1 MMERH
6 GGGRIALVVGG
17 ASGIGAASA
26 RSLAQDGYVLAVA
39 DLDQDGADR
48 LAGQLPGEGHRG
60 YRVDISVEA
69 ELIDLFDAVE
79 RNQGLIAALVVS
91 AGTPG
96 YVDGKKPSL
105 QTMPVEAWDRVMAL
119 NVRGPMICIRE
130 MFRRRADQPVDQGRI
145 VLIGSMAAQQLAINS
160 PPSYVASKGA
170 LHALLRSAAGE
181 GAPLGMTVNAVAPGA
196 IDTPMLRGVM
206 PKERDEAYFSKT
218 VAGRAGSSEEIA
230 AAVAFLVSPAASYV
244 NGAVLDVNGGLS
256 MR

>member
-1 MMERH
+1 MA
-6 GGGRIALVVGG
+6 RIALIVGG

-26 RSLAQDGYVLAVA
+26 RVLAEAGYALAVA
-39 DLDQDGADR
+39 DLDESGAHC
-48 LAGQLPGEGHRG
+48 LAKQLPGQPHRG
-60 YRVDISVEA
+60 YRVDVSVEA
-69 ELIDLFDAVE
+69 DLTALFDAVE
-79 RNQGLIAALVVS
+79 REQGPIAVLVVS

-105 QTMPVEAWDRVMAL
+105 QAMPVEAWDRVMAL

-130 MFRRRADQPVDQGRI
+130 MFRRRASGPVEDARI

-181 GAPLGMTVNAVAPGA
+181 GAPLGITVNAVAPGA

-206 PKERDEAYFSKT
+206 PKERDEAYFGKT
-218 VAGRAGSSEEIA
+218 VAGRAGTSDEIA
-230 AAVAFLVSPAASYV
+230 AAVAFLASPAASYV
-244 NGAVLDVNGGLS
+244 NGTVLDVNGGLS